1 MTVWF
6 VALQEIIQNADDAGA
21 TKVSFLLDS
30 RPNFFGK
37 NSLYEP
43 SLAKFQGPAL
53 YAQNNALFE
62 EEDWENLERL
72 MRSSKKDDPLKVGRF
87 GIGFNSVYHM
97 TGKCNNYS
105 AYLTLPCPERPQST
119 LRYFRFSRPPHEA
132 IIGDSSHTQYPRFP
146 LCCTLG
152 CILSLVF
159 SGAPNEDIVEN
170 QLNIA
175 LLNVF

>member
-1 MTVWF
+1 M
-6 VALQEIIQNADDAGA
+6 
-21 TKVSFLLDS
+21 SFLLDS

-97 TGKCNNYS
+97 TGKCSNPCLFYTS
-105 AYLTLPCPERPQST
+105 LPGKAQGT
-119 LRYFRFSRPPHEA
+119 LRYFKLSTTPHEA
-132 IIGDSSHTQYPRFP
+132 IISGLYIIPSFLP
-146 LCCTLG
+146 LLY
-152 CILSLVF
+152 VRM
-159 SGAPNEDIVEN
+159 
-170 QLNIA
+170 
-175 LLNVF
+175 

>member
-1 MTVWF
+1 M
-6 VALQEIIQNADDAGA
+6 
-21 TKVSFLLDS
+21 SFLLDS

-37 NSLYEP
+37 NSLYKP

-97 TGKCNNYS
+97 TGKYNNQCLS
-105 AYLTLPCPERPQST
+105 DTSLPGKASKYPQV
-119 LRYFRFSRPPHEA
+119 LQ
-132 IIGDSSHTQYPRFP
+132 I
-146 LCCTLG
+146 
-152 CILSLVF
+152 
-159 SGAPNEDIVEN
+159 
-170 QLNIA
+170 
-175 LLNVF
+175 

>member
-1 MTVWF
+1 MNVWF

-97 TGKCNNYS
+97 TGKYNDQCLS
-105 AYLTLPCPERPQST
+105 DTSLPGKASKYHQVFQI
-119 LRYFRFSRPPHEA
+119 L
-132 IIGDSSHTQYPRFP
+132 SHTSWSHYWCLFTYTIPSFPPLLYVRMYFKLGLFIGGRRWRAVSNSFARFF
-146 LCCTLG
+146 TTK
-152 CILSLVF
+152 
-159 SGAPNEDIVEN
+159 
-170 QLNIA
+170 
-175 LLNVF
+175 

>member
-1 MTVWF
+1 M
-6 VALQEIIQNADDAGA
+6 ALQEIIQNADDAGA

-30 RPNFFGK
+30 RPNFYGK

-53 YAQNNALFE
+53 YVQNNALFE

-97 TGKCNNYS
+97 TGKCNNQCLS
-105 AYLTLPCPERPQST
+105 DTSLPGKASKYHQV
-119 LRYFRFSRPPHEA
+119 LQ
-132 IIGDSSHTQYPRFP
+132 I
-146 LCCTLG
+146 
-152 CILSLVF
+152 
-159 SGAPNEDIVEN
+159 
-170 QLNIA
+170 
-175 LLNVF
+175 